1 MIVETVDTYIKLIS
15 LKPLNHKLCG
25 AWHTHESSLD
35 GVYNL
40 LDMCCFLSWSCQTGC
55 HTQLFS
61 SPSKSCSLDLDSC
74 SLCHIMYHR
83 WWPHSHY
90 SLQPHSLTPRWQSSN
105 DMAVGWFDGITN
117 SSLQQRED
125 KKGVKKKG
133 CERFPISLSST
144 VCSCCYYNLREFRMH
159 FSHARGMAP
168 WMAMSVCPD
177 WNSWT
182 TMDCHEI

>member
-1 MIVETVDTYIKLIS
+1 MWAHFILPIGHHLCMIVETVDTYIKLIS

-125 KKGVKKKG
+125 KKGVKKKVVKDSQSP
-133 CERFPISLSST
+133 CPLL
-144 VCSCCYYNLREFRMH
+144 Y
-159 FSHARGMAP
+159 AP
-168 WMAMSVCPD
+168 AVI
-177 WNSWT
+177 T
-182 TMDCHEI
+182 I